1 MARLKMGFKTL
12 PLPLSPLAGGPGLGS
27 ERALAGAPGLADP
40 NAASVLRTRTTT
52 DPSMPRGVSARSYAH
67 ARWGRRSLT
76 GGKTRCR
83 EPEQG
88 WRCGAGSGGGQLGDP
103 AGR

>member
-1 MARLKMGFKTL
+1 
-12 PLPLSPLAGGPGLGS
+12 
-27 ERALAGAPGLADP
+27 
-40 NAASVLRTRTTT
+40 
-52 DPSMPRGVSARSYAH
+52 MPRGLSARSYAH

-103 AGR
+103 AGSRGGPLPLATKSEPWLERLPGEELLENDLLLSYQGRCFWTS